1 MHDVKTYTTQE
12 AKVEW
17 ERTTQGRRRM
27 LLARVNL
34 RDSYMANKDWDS
46 FDAKERKLAHQ
57 ALNEDFFAPTWYVN
71 SKGVRISLIA
81 ERQRPQEELDWEE
94 GQTHW
99 DNTPTIDRYSTLL
112 ANGIGGVDAE
122 QGKFLPWDRL
132 SPALRGRLLA
142 FMRATVAKREQA
154 AKTVQEVQMKPI
166 DPRQLSLF

>member
-1 MHDVKTYTTQE
+1 MHDVKIYTTYE
-12 AKVEW
+12 AKAEW
-17 ERTTQGRRRM
+17 ERSPVGRRRM

-34 RDSYMANKDWDS
+34 RDSDMANKDWDS

-71 SKGVRISLIA
+71 SKGVRISLKA

-99 DNTPTIDRYSTLL
+99 DNTPPICRYSALL
-112 ANGIGGVDAE
+112 ANGIGGGDAE

-132 SPALRGRLLA
+132 SPALRGRLLP
-142 FMRATVAKREQA
+142 FIRATVAKR
-154 AKTVQEVQMKPI
+154 
-166 DPRQLSLF
+166 